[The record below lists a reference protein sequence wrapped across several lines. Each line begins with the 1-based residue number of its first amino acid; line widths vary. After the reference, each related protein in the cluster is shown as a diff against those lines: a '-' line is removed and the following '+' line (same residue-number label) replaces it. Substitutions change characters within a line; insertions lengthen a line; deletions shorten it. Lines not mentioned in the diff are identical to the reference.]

1 MSKVRYATCRFGSK
15 KQIATAHFL
24 YKMMT
29 DSPYYPCSNMGKGVK
44 MENNTKNKTTNNAT
58 KAQKATT
65 KNTANVKNKTANT
78 KNCGKGCDC
87 KER

>member
-1 MSKVRYATCRFGSK
+1 
-15 KQIATAHFL
+15 
-24 YKMMT
+24 
-29 DSPYYPCSNMGKGVK
+29 
-44 MENNTKNKTTNNAT
+44 MENNTKNKTTNNAN

-87 KER
+87 KERQLTKKERQRRSFLLSFLCFEFDVYLAYFVFGKLEHLL